1 MNDLPRRT
9 LIQLFAR
16 HGPSLSDDPRRI
28 EGLLRDYCGEH
39 KREISALVSALKEGV
54 AADLLALGDSVPYQV
69 LSPQLTRRLQDN
81 LALAEDAAQ
90 WAVDSWALA
99 LGVIQR
105 PLSGSIPRARG
116 TPARGSVSAPS
127 LPVPTLP
134 SQRASDDRLLCTLEG
149 HTGWVHS
156 VVFSPDGRT
165 LASGSQDKTVR
176 LWDVAAALNTG
187 VARGQEVGQIQ
198 SKSPVRCVAFG
209 PDGRTLAWGSEGGET
224 QLWPVSAALHTGIAG
239 AHKLRHSRETSP
251 VYSLA
256 FSPGGDILAL
266 AISDTVVL
274 WEVPTPL
281 TSATLR
287 AGRMS
292 AATGQEEL
300 RLKAHT
306 RLVQSVAFS
315 PRGRLLASA
324 DGDGAV
330 RLWDIPAL
338 LKPGAAGGGDA
349 QRIKGHEKP
358 VWSVAFSPDGR
369 TLASGSYD
377 KTVRLWDVSSALPSA
392 GLPSTPLRTGGASS
406 TGTAS
411 TREVRRLKRHP
422 GGVNSVALSP
432 DGRTLA
438 AASLDVVVLWDVER
452 GREVGQLKGHT
463 HLVQSVAFSPD
474 GRTLASGSWDKTVR
488 LWRMEGIQLS

>member
-1 MNDLPRRT
+1 MNDLPRQT
-9 LIQLFAR
+9 LIQLLAR
-16 HGPSLSDDPRRI
+16 YGPSLSDDPKRT

-39 KREISALVSALKEGV
+39 KGEISALVSALNEGV

-69 LSPQLTRRLQDN
+69 LSAQLTRRLQDN

-105 PLSGSIPRARG
+105 PLSGSSPRARG
-116 TPARGSVSAPS
+116 TPARGSVSTPGLSAQ
-127 LPVPTLP
+127 TLP
-134 SQRASDDRLLCTLEG
+134 TQIASDERLLCTLEG

-156 VVFSPDGRT
+156 VAFSPDGRT
-165 LASGSQDKTVR
+165 LASGSQDETVR

-187 VARGQEVGQIQ
+187 VARGQEVRRIQ
-198 SKSPVRCVAFG
+198 SKSPVRCVAFS
-209 PDGRTLAWGSEGGET
+209 PDGRTLAWGSEDGEV
-224 QLWPVSAALHTGIAG
+224 QVWRVSAALRTGMASG
-239 AHKLRHSRETSP
+239 HQVRQSKETSP
-251 VYSLA
+251 VYSVA
-256 FSPGGDILAL
+256 FSPGEDILAL

-274 WEVPTPL
+274 WKVSDALP
-281 TSATLR
+281 SATPR
-287 AGRMS
+287 AGSRG
-292 AATGQEEL
+292 AASDQEERKL
-300 RLKAHT
+300 AGHT
-306 RLVQSVAFS
+306 RLVQCVAFS
-315 PRGRLLASA
+315 PSGRLLASA
-324 DGDGAV
+324 DGDGSIQ
-330 RLWDIPAL
+330 LWENSAL
-338 LKPGAAGGGDA
+338 LKPSVAGGGET
-349 QRIKGHEKP
+349 QRLKGHEKP

-377 KTVRLWDVSSALPSA
+377 NTVRLWDVSSALPSA
-392 GLPSTPLRTGGASS
+392 GLPSTPLRTGGAGR
-406 TGTAS
+406 TGIAS
-411 TREVRRLKRHP
+411 GRELRRLKRHP
-422 GGVNSVALSP
+422 GGVNSVAFSP

-463 HLVQSVAFSPD
+463 HLVQSMAFSPD

>member
-1 MNDLPRRT
+1 MNDLPRQT
-9 LIQLFAR
+9 LIQLLAR
-16 HGPSLSDDPRRI
+16 YGPSLSDDPKRT

-39 KREISALVSALKEGV
+39 KREIFALVSALNEDV

-69 LSPQLTRRLQDN
+69 LSAQLTRRLQDN

-105 PLSGSIPRARG
+105 PLSGSSPGRRG
-116 TPARGSVSAPS
+116 TPARGSVSTPPLSAQ
-127 LPVPTLP
+127 TLP
-134 SQRASDDRLLCTLEG
+134 TQIASDERLLCTLEG

-156 VVFSPDGRT
+156 VAFSPDERT
-165 LASGSQDKTVR
+165 LASGSQDETVR
-176 LWDVAAALNTG
+176 LWDIAAALNTG
-187 VARGQEVGQIQ
+187 VARGQEVRRIQ
-198 SKSPVRCVAFG
+198 NKSPVRCVAFS
-209 PDGRTLAWGSEGGET
+209 PDGRTLAWGSEGSEV
-224 QLWPVSAALHTGIAG
+224 QVWSVSAALRTGMPG
-239 AHKLRHSRETSP
+239 GHKVRQFKETSP
-251 VYSLA
+251 VYSVA

-266 AISDTVVL
+266 TISDTVVL
-274 WEVPTPL
+274 WEVSAALP
-281 TSATLR
+281 SATLR
-287 AGRMS
+287 AGRTG
-292 AATGQEEL
+292 AASGREE
-300 RLKAHT
+300 RKLKGHT

-315 PRGRLLASA
+315 PSGAMLASA
-324 DGDGAV
+324 DGDGSV
-330 RLWDIPAL
+330 RLWDVSVL
-338 LKPGAAGGGDA
+338 LSTGVAGGGEA
-349 QRIKGHEKP
+349 QRLKGHEKP

-377 KTVRLWDVSSALPSA
+377 KTVRLWDVSSALN
-392 GLPSTPLRTGGASS
+392 TGVAS
-406 TGTAS
+406 G
-411 TREVRRLKRHP
+411 RELRRLKRHA
-422 GGVNSVALSP
+422 GGVNSVAFSP

-488 LWRMEGIQLS
+488 LWRMESIQLS

>member
-9 LIQLFAR
+9 LIQLLAR
-16 HGPSLSDDPRRI
+16 YGPSLSDDPRRT

-39 KREISALVSALKEGV
+39 KREIFALVSALNEGV

-69 LSPQLTRRLQDN
+69 LSAQLTRRLQDN

-105 PLSGSIPRARG
+105 PLSGSSARARG
-116 TPARGSVSAPS
+116 TLARGPASTPS
-127 LPVPTLP
+127 LPVQTLP
-134 SQRASDDRLLCTLEG
+134 PQTASHERLLCTLEG

-156 VVFSPDGRT
+156 VAFSPDGRT
-165 LASGSQDKTVR
+165 LASGSQDETVR

-187 VARGQEVGQIQ
+187 VARGREVRRIQ
-198 SKSPVRCVAFG
+198 SKSPVRCVAFS
-209 PDGRTLAWGSEGGET
+209 PDGHTLAWGSEGGEV
-224 QLWPVSAALHTGIAG
+224 QVWSVSAALRTGMASG
-239 AHKLRHSRETSP
+239 HKVRQSKETSP
-251 VYSLA
+251 VYSVA
-256 FSPGGDILAL
+256 FSPGEDILAL

-274 WEVPTPL
+274 WKVSAALP
-281 TSATLR
+281 SATLR
-287 AGRMS
+287 AGRTG
-292 AATGQEEL
+292 AASGQEEQE
-300 RLKAHT
+300 LKGHT
-306 RLVQSVAFS
+306 RLVQCVAFS
-315 PRGRLLASA
+315 PSGAMLASA

-330 RLWDIPAL
+330 RLWDVSTL
-338 LKPGAAGGGDA
+338 LKPGVAGGGEA
-349 QRIKGHEKP
+349 QRLKGHEKP

-377 KTVRLWDVSSALPSA
+377 ETVRLWDVSSAPN
-392 GLPSTPLRTGGASS
+392 TGVAS
-406 TGTAS
+406 G
-411 TREVRRLKRHP
+411 REVRRLKRHA
-422 GGVNSVALSP
+422 GGVNSVAFSP
-432 DGRTLA
+432 DGRILA

-452 GREVGQLKGHT
+452 GREVGQLKGHK

-488 LWRMEGIQLS
+488 LWRMESTQLS